1 MLEEIDNKLVAQL
14 EELENK
20 VKELK
25 MFEEQFDEVKNKL
38 KDVMLEKNA
47 EYFITPHGLKFTLI
61 KSTPRTTIDLV
72 FNVDKF
78 KTEHT
83 EMYNEY
89 VERVEKT
96 SAAKKPYVRMS
107 IVEGG
112 E

>member
-25 MFEEQFDEVKNKL
+25 VFEEQFDEVKNKL
-38 KDVMLEKNA
+38 TDLMLEKNA
-47 EYFITPHGLKFTLI
+47 EYFITPHGLKFTLV
-61 KSTPRTTIDLV
+61 KSTPRTTINLV

-78 KTEHT
+78 KTEHPDI
-83 EMYNEY
+83 YNKY

>member
-20 VKELK
+20 VKELRL
-25 MFEEQFDEVKNKL
+25 FEEQFDELKNKL
-38 KDVMLEKNA
+38 KDIMLEKNA

-78 KTEHT
+78 KNEQPD
-83 EMYNEY
+83 MYNKY

-96 SAAKKPYVRMS
+96 SVAKKPYIRMT

>member
-25 MFEEQFDEVKNKL
+25 MFEEQFDELKNKL
-38 KDVMLEKNA
+38 TELMLEKNA
-47 EYFITPHGLKFTLI
+47 EYFITPHGLKFTLV
-61 KSTPRTTIDLV
+61 KSTPRTTINLV

-78 KTEHT
+78 KNEHQ
-83 EMYNEY
+83 EMYNKY

>member
-38 KDVMLEKNA
+38 TELMLEKNA
-47 EYFITPHGLKFTLI
+47 EYFITPHGLKFTLV
-61 KSTPRTTIDLV
+61 KSTPRTTINLV

-78 KTEHT
+78 KTEHPDI
-83 EMYNEY
+83 YNKY

>member
-25 MFEEQFDEVKNKL
+25 VFEEQFDEVKNKL

-47 EYFITPHGLKFTLI
+47 EYFITPHGLKFTLV

-78 KTEHT
+78 KTEHPDI
-83 EMYNEY
+83 YNKY

>member
-20 VKELK
+20 IKELR
-25 MFEEQFDEVKNKL
+25 MFEEQFDELKNKL
-38 KDVMLEKNA
+38 KDIMLEKNA
-47 EYFITPHGLKFTLI
+47 DYFITPHGLKFTLI

-78 KTEHT
+78 KNEQPD
-83 EMYNEY
+83 MYNKY

-96 SAAKKPYVRMS
+96 SAAKKPYIRMT

>member
-25 MFEEQFDEVKNKL
+25 IFEEQFDEVKNKL
-38 KDVMLEKNA
+38 TELMLEKNA

-78 KTEHT
+78 KSEHPDI
-83 EMYNEY
+83 YNKY

-96 SAAKKPYVRMS
+96 SAAKKPYLRMS